1 MKKAPAF
8 IAALLALMTAGC
20 VLSGK
25 GKKPVPP
32 APVAAKPAV
41 SAPPAPAPQPL
52 STPQTQVQLP
62 PFQPVDPAAYAVDA
76 PPQVEVPEPPPAPRP
91 TTTTRR
97 APSGGSQPSRTES
110 PPATTPAV
118 PEPAAAP
125 PIQEIVPAA
134 EVKRLQEQAQAR
146 RRDVQQILDQLSR
159 RQLGTAQRDVVTTIN
174 SLLLSSSDAEK
185 RGDMKTADSLA
196 DRAQVLARDLING
209 K

>member
-1 MKKAPAF
+1 M
-8 IAALLALMTAGC
+8 
-20 VLSGK
+20 
-25 GKKPVPP
+25 
-32 APVAAKPAV
+32 
-41 SAPPAPAPQPL
+41 
-52 STPQTQVQLP
+52 
-62 PFQPVDPAAYAVDA
+62 DPAAYAVDA
-76 PPQVEVPEPPPAPRP
+76 PPPVEVPEPPPAPRP

-97 APSGGSQPSRTES
+97 APSGTSQPSRTEP

-159 RQLGTAQRDVVTTIN
+159 RQLGPAQRDVVTTIN

-185 RGDMKTADSLA
+185 RGDMKTADALA